1 MPRRNRR
8 HGDPYRGFTIRVKWD
23 GATIPGITSV
33 GPLLRTVEVT
43 EFREGGSAGAVLSL
57 PGRTTLASFVL
68 RRPLSNNHAFEQWAN
83 LPSTQGQNLAPFRKD
98 VRLELHTAQGHIA
111 RAYTLHKCWVQA
123 YEALPTLNVEARHS
137 VMETLT
143 LHFEGWERDTTIPA
157 SP

>member
-23 GATIPGITSV
+23 SATIPGVTSV
-33 GPLLRTVEVT
+33 GPLHRSAEVT
-43 EFREGGSAGAVLSL
+43 EFREGGDAGAVHSL
-57 PGRTTLASFVL
+57 PGRTTWAPFVL
-68 RRPLSNNHAFEQWAN
+68 RRLVSNNHAFEQWAN
-83 LPSTQGQNLAPFRKD
+83 LLSTQGQNLASFRKD
-98 VRLELHTAQGHIA
+98 VRLELYTAEGHLA

-123 YEALPTLNVEARHS
+123 YEALSTLNVEARHS

-143 LHFEGWERDTTIPA
+143 LHYERWERDTSIPA